1 MLKRKITLFVQDK
14 ENPKCL
20 GPDNAAPSSLIYQ
33 KFVGILSAAVHLYWV
48 ACYKNTEGMLI
59 VEVRKL

>member
-20 GPDNAAPSSLIYQ
+20 GPDNAAPSSLIY
-33 KFVGILSAAVHLYWV
+33 
-48 ACYKNTEGMLI
+48 
-59 VEVRKL
+59 